1 MYRFLD
7 DDLVEAQ
14 SMSKDNKHAKPH
26 DNKPPCPSWT
36 WSFQD
41 LVARVAVAGMGRS
54 AKRAKEAALSYS
66 NQPMEQ
72 TGT

>member
-1 MYRFLD
+1 
-7 DDLVEAQ
+7 
-14 SMSKDNKHAKPH
+14 MSKENEHENPH
-26 DNKPPCPSWT
+26 DNKPPCPRWT
-36 WSFQD
+36 FQD